1 MITASVSDLRREC
14 IRSDASLSKSAKKST
29 VSLGHRPKRSN
40 NKKFDACK
48 AAGLTLPG
56 GEAAHKVFSDQNW
69 QIVIDF
75 EE

>member
-1 MITASVSDLRREC
+1 
-14 IRSDASLSKSAKKST
+14 
-29 VSLGHRPKRSN
+29 LGHRPKRSN

-56 GEAAHKVFSDQNW
+56 GEAAHRVFSDQNW